1 MYNVVF
7 WNVQSSLSVGDV
19 DLCRGPGM
27 CPEQRAT
34 EAYVSKIKRLYENVK
49 GLFFV
54 KYKNSVHCFSYKA
67 SAYWSILHFTN
78 GTSALQLIS
87 QYGSMACKTHAW
99 SWGGRVS
106 NPTCTEAVRLLE
118 KQLDLMKSEKQADHC
133 DQWIHDRFHFSTH
146 CIRFSNILSTT
157 LNWNGTRRP
166 ELDAGAP
173 GRRNT
178 GHIVCSA
185 LDFRKTYEGQ
195 PAIIT
200 VTWSRKSGTMIQS

>member
-1 MYNVVF
+1 MN
-7 WNVQSSLSVGDV
+7 
-19 DLCRGPGM
+19 
-27 CPEQRAT
+27 
-34 EAYVSKIKRLYENVK
+34 
-49 GLFFV
+49 FFV
-54 KYKNSVHCFSYKA
+54 KSKILSIVSVKKPLLCLIRLNYITFYEWHQC
-67 SAYWSILHFTN
+67 
-78 GTSALQLIS
+78 LQLIS
-87 QYGSMACKTHAW
+87 QYGCSGEKKKKVHCVQNPRLV
-99 SWGGRVS
+99 WGGRVS
-106 NPTCTEAVRLLE
+106 NPTCTKAVRLLE

-146 CIRFSNILSTT
+146 CTRFSNILSTT
-157 LNWNGTRRP
+157 LNWNCTRRP

-185 LDFRKTYEGQ
+185 LDFLKTCKGQ